1 MCGIFIPS
9 HGALELS
16 LATNPEHFDVL
27 IIGAGLSGIDAAHH
41 LQKFCPGKSYVIL
54 EQRER
59 IGGTWD
65 LFRYPG
71 IRSDSDMLT
80 MGYSF
85 RPWTLPKAISPG
97 EDIREY
103 ITATARDE
111 GIDHNI
117 RFRHQI
123 KRASWSSDEALWTVE
138 AEIAKQ
144 KPAANGANHTN
155 SGTSAEATGHIGAD
169 GNGTAAGAAGTTAV
183 ANNAS
188 GVAAKKV
195 TFTCNFL
202 FSCAG
207 YYRYSAGYLPEFP
220 NAGRFRGRMIHPQ
233 AWPTKVSADGKTEEG
248 LDYAGKRVVV
258 VGSGATAVTLVP
270 AMAKTAAHVTMLQRS
285 PTYVISAPEKDAIAN
300 FLRRIMP
307 DMWAYRLSRWKN
319 VGFMTYIYQLSQLMP
334 NFVKR
339 GIIKKARKQLGTDFD
354 VETHFT
360 PRYRPWEQRMCL
372 IPDADMFE
380 AIKAGRASVV
390 TDQIETFTERGIL
403 LKSGKELE
411 ADIIVTATGLMMQ
424 AFGGME
430 LAVDGHAVDPG
441 KVLAYK
447 GVMMSGVPNF
457 ASVFGYINASWTLKA
472 DLICNYVCR
481 LLNFMDRKGV
491 RQVTPKP
498 SLGKNG
504 GERAVA
510 PFVENFT
517 PGYIQRALASWP
529 KQGAKKPWR
538 VYQNYF
544 RDTISLKW
552 TRVDDEGLEFSNPAG
567 AAAQKP
573 KSLK

>member
-1 MCGIFIPS
+1 M
-9 HGALELS
+9 
-16 LATNPEHFDVL
+16 ATIPEHFDVL

-41 LQKFCPGKSYVIL
+41 LQKLCSGKSYLIL

-111 GIDHNI
+111 GIDRHI

-123 KRASWSSDEALWTVE
+123 KRASWSSEEARWTVY
-138 AEIAKQ
+138 AEVAEPTGVEDS
-144 KPAANGANHTN
+144 PAANSANQTISAASGGA
-155 SGTSAEATGHIGAD
+155 SGHVDSS
-169 GNGTAAGAAGTTAV
+169 GNGTAAGAAETAAV
-183 ANNAS
+183 ANNS
-188 GVAAKKV
+188 GGFEPNEV
-195 TFTCNFL
+195 TYTCNFL

-220 NAGRFRGRMIHPQ
+220 NAGRFQGRMIHPQ
-233 AWPTKVSADGKTEEG
+233 AWPAEVSADGKTQEN
-248 LDYAGKRVVV
+248 LAYAGKRVLVI
-258 VGSGATAVTLVP
+258 GSGATAVTLVP
-270 AMAKTAAHVTMLQRS
+270 AMAKTAGHVTMLQRS

-307 DMWAYRLSRWKN
+307 AMWAYRLSRWKN
-319 VGFMTYIYQLSQLMP
+319 VGFMTYIYQLSQRFP

-339 GIIKKARKQLGTDFD
+339 GIIKKASKHLGTDFD

-380 AIKAGRASVV
+380 AIKSGRASVV
-390 TDQIETFTERGIL
+390 TDHIETFTERGIM

-411 ADIIVTATGLMMQ
+411 ADIIVTATGLAMQ

-430 LAVDGHAVDPG
+430 LAVDGQRVDAG
-441 KVLAYK
+441 NALAYK

-498 SLGKNG
+498 SSTKNG
-504 GERAVA
+504 GESAVA

-517 PGYIQRALASWP
+517 SGYIQRALASWP
-529 KQGAKKPWR
+529 KQGKKKPWR

-552 TRVDDEGLEFSNPAG
+552 TRVDDEGLEFGNSVARETSSVGKEKPLAVSN
-567 AAAQKP
+567 
-573 KSLK
+573 